1 MNKREALNLKLSE
14 EEFLDD
20 KGREYKTYILI
31 KLVNSFR
38 SDTNKETEEVEYK
51 LYADLNSRRL
61 DGELPEEYKVRRYF
75 IQAYS
80 NKPATMVWFSTNK
93 DSLKWYNIARSIK
106 NDTNKEQIDII
117 KEKAIMSNLG
127 TYDKKKLQK
136 MLDDEN

>member
-1 MNKREALNLKLSE
+1 MNKRTALNLKLSE

-20 KGREYKTYILI
+20 KGREYKTYII
-31 KLVNSFR
+31 N
-38 SDTNKETEEVEYK
+38 EVEYK

-80 NKPATMVWFSTNK
+80 NKPPTMVWFSTNK

-106 NDTNKEQIDII
+106 NEAYAEQINTM
-117 KEKAIMSNLG
+117 KERAIMSNLG

>member
-20 KGREYKTYILI
+20 KGREYKTYII
-31 KLVNSFR
+31 N
-38 SDTNKETEEVEYK
+38 EVEYK

-61 DGELPEEYKVRRYF
+61 DRELPEEYKVRRYF

-80 NKPATMVWFSTNK
+80 NKPATMVWFSTNE

-106 NDTNKEQIDII
+106 NEAYAEQINIM
-117 KEKAIMSNLG
+117 KERAIMSNLG